1 MQPPRVMERH
11 CISTEDG
18 HEVLRRLQDALR
30 EIRGSLDSVLAQKK
44 KKKSINYGGMLL
56 EELN

>member
-1 MQPPRVMERH
+1 MERH